1 MRYKEYI
8 DNLKETIDKNIN
20 RNFELS
26 KLSEEITSKVTED
39 NKYRE
44 FYGDTSVFKMK
55 KEDIEKCKIY
65 LDELLE
71 KFDNNMVSLEPDSFH
86 ITLTSFN
93 NPYVIQSFDKEK
105 NIEAI
110 NKTRKEII
118 KLYGTEF
125 LLKNKEKKI
134 RLKAYK
140 LDITS
145 AIVIRFCPVEEKDYN
160 LLMELREFFD
170 TLNFDKKREI
180 TFFQPHVSLAYLN
193 NSNDTLEKIE
203 EIRKWCL
210 EKNKNLDIEVEL
222 SVKDLTYQYHTDMG
236 NFIDVINLGMEDI
249 YE

>member
-1 MRYKEYI
+1 
-8 DNLKETIDKNIN
+8 
-20 RNFELS
+20 
-26 KLSEEITSKVTED
+26 
-39 NKYRE
+39 
-44 FYGDTSVFKMK
+44 MK

-65 LDELLE
+65 LYELLE

-140 LDITS
+140 
-145 AIVIRFCPVEEKDYN
+145 
-160 LLMELREFFD
+160 FD
-170 TLNFDKKREI
+170 TASFSYCNTFLSSRRKR
-180 TFFQPHVSLAYLN
+180 L
-193 NSNDTLEKIE
+193 
-203 EIRKWCL
+203 
-210 EKNKNLDIEVEL
+210 
-222 SVKDLTYQYHTDMG
+222 
-236 NFIDVINLGMEDI
+236 
-249 YE
+249 